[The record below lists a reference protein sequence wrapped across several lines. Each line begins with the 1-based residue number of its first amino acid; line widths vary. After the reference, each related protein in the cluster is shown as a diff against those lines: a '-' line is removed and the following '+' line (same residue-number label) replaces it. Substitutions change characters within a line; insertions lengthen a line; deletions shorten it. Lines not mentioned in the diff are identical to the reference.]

1 MERMHFVIV
10 RTTADSGGAAF
21 AAYISD
27 AYIVAA
33 QREAQKA
40 GRPEFVAHGDIV
52 LAAILAA
59 MWVQHVPRAYAG
71 AVQVNGEGRL
81 QWRYHLDC
89 VREEVCGVCGELWDI
104 LFLKQGVCDTCRS
117 VMPLLWT
124 E

>member
-1 MERMHFVIV
+1 MERMHFVVV
-10 RTTADSGGAAF
+10 RITPDSDGAAF

-33 QREAQKA
+33 QREAHKA

-59 MWVQHVPRAYAG
+59 MWVQRVPRAYAG
-71 AVQVNGEGRL
+71 AVLVNGEGRL
-81 QWRYHLDC
+81 EWRYHLDC
-89 VREEVCGVCGELWDI
+89 ERLEVCAVCGESRHM

-117 VMPLLWT
+117 VMPHLW
-124 E
+124 